1 MVIQTGITII
11 IQKCFPFYMAIK
23 ITLCGE
29 QIRYRRASGNAMGTI
44 TKKQEESFKWT
55 GET

>member
-1 MVIQTGITII
+1 MGIQTGIPII